1 MENYQECVKSAQK
14 AIETV
19 SNRPIFKIDGLNKM
33 QQRWAK
39 QLKRELEVAM
49 KHYDTQAII
58 SIIYTIRD
66 FMSCKNITIMIAYLK
81 YQLGELQF

>member
-1 MENYQECVKSAQK
+1 MENYQECVKAAQK

-33 QQRWAK
+33 QQRWVSK
-39 QLKRELEVAM
+39 LKRELEVAM
-49 KHYDTQAII
+49 KHYDTQTII

-66 FMSCKNITIMIAYLK
+66 FTNCKNITIMVAYLK